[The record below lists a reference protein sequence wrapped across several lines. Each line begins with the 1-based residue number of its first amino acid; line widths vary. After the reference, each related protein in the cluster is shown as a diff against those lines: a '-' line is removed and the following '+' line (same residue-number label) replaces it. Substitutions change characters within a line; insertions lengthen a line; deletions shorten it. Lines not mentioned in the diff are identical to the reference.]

1 MGQGGFFGGEV
12 SCGVCGEH
20 SAMLAPR
27 AVEGKRTWRRVGN
40 VSALLMNASHDPRET
55 DAPLWPTIATMLLA
69 AMVVYL
75 PAAVGADLLQFDDNF
90 FFGPD
95 NPEFVRGLGA
105 VWTEP
110 IANAYLPVAHTS
122 LWIDFVIAG
131 GAPALPHIHALLLHA
146 AAAVVAAHECER
158 RAQLRGPLV

>member
-1 MGQGGFFGGEV
+1 MGQGVFFGGEV

-55 DAPLWPTIATMLLA
+55 SAPLWPTIATMLLA

-95 NPEFVRGLGA
+95 
-105 VWTEP
+105 T
-110 IANAYLPVAHTS
+110 
-122 LWIDFVIAG
+122 
-131 GAPALPHIHALLLHA
+131 
-146 AAAVVAAHECER
+146 
-158 RAQLRGPLV
+158 PLVITSHFAEPFSDGMCLFARFFAGTFLSRR